1 MRTLLPIGVTP
12 SAGRRWSAAL
22 LILATVLIAAVLTR
36 QASGTKVAGTAQIG
50 SVVPG
55 PPAVGDCLLQPVRAA
70 DAAVNS
76 RLQYPPV
83 STGPCSGRRYGE
95 VVAVI
100 DSAKVATGTVSPSG
114 TDDPNMVACINSVAR
129 YLGGPAHFAL
139 GGGWEPVSVTSTLAA
154 GPTPRQR
161 AAKQNW
167 IACIEYIDPDGPR
180 RPRADEYRRTAK
192 LAFSAGS
199 PPPAAFSTCLQ
210 TTAAAEPDV
219 VDCQLPH
226 PAELFATAMGNA
238 DTSRLLLTNIC
249 NLLVGQ
255 YTGIPAESSE
265 QLTVKVDIYNQQGNL
280 VPDSAHAVSQYSA
293 MCLAVPTSGGQL
305 TGPLMGIGDSPLPLR

>member
-1 MRTLLPIGVTP
+1 MRTLHPLGVTP
-12 SAGRRWSAAL
+12 WEGRRWPAAL
-22 LILATVLIAAVLTR
+22 LILAAVLIAAVLTR
-36 QASGTKVAGTAQIG
+36 QAAGTKVAGTAQIS

-55 PPAVGDCLLQPVRAA
+55 VPAVGDCLLQPVRAA

-76 RLQYPPV
+76 RLQYPPA
-83 STGPCSGRRYGE
+83 STGPCRDRRYGE

-100 DSAKVATGTVSPSG
+100 DSAKVARGTVTPSG
-114 TDDPNMVACINSVAR
+114 TDDPNMVACVNAAAR
-129 YLGGPAHFAL
+129 YLGGPKQFAL
-139 GGGWEPVSVTSTLAA
+139 GGGWKPVSVTSTLAA

-161 AAKQNW
+161 AAKQKW
-167 IACIEYIDPDGPR
+167 IACIEYIDPDGPG

-219 VDCQLPH
+219 VDCHRPH

-238 DTSRLLLTNIC
+238 DTSRLLLTNTC
-249 NLLVGQ
+249 NLLVSH
-255 YTGIPAESSE
+255 YTGIPSASSG
-265 QLTVKVDIYNQQGNL
+265 QLTVKVDIYDQQGKL
-280 VPDSAHAVSQYSA
+280 VPDSTHAVSQYSA
-293 MCLAVPTSGGQL
+293 MCMAMPTSGGQL
-305 TGPLMGIGDSPLPLR
+305 TGPLMGIGDNPLPLR